1 MSVCVYYS
9 LSCVRLFA
17 TPWTVAH
24 RAPLFIGFS
33 RQEYWNGLSF
43 PAPGDLPDPG
53 VEPRSPALRAD
64 SSPAEPQGRVSMC
77 GGVCVWVVRLCLTLC
92 DPLDCSP
99 PGFSVHGIPQVRT
112 LEWVVI
118 SCSRVFSPPRDQTCI
133 SHVSW
138 IGRQVLYH
146 LINEGRLSI
155 DSNLIQQ
162 NKNHS
167 IHL

>member
-1 MSVCVYYS
+1 MTWIYVSPPFYS
-9 LSCVRLFA
+9 LF
-17 TPWTVAH
+17 
-24 RAPLFIGFS
+24 
-33 RQEYWNGLSF
+33 GLSVF
-43 PAPGDLPDPG
+43 LFRWFLEGWQCCVLTFILSFNPQNIYHY
-53 VEPRSPALRAD
+53 LRQKN
-64 SSPAEPQGRVSMC
+64 QGFE
-77 GGVCVWVVRLCLTLC
+77 RLAVLCAQSCLTPC
-92 DPLDCSP
+92 SPLDCSP

-146 LINEGRLSI
+146 LIHEGRLSI